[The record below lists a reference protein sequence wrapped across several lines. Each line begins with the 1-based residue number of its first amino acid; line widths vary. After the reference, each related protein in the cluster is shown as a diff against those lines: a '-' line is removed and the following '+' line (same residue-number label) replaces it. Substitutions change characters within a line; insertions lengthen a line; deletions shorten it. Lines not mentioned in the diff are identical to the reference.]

1 MTDARDLRAQAQQY
15 LNLAERNSQS
25 WEAPTLRMMAA
36 ECISDAE
43 KLEVTKPSQQQ
54 PRRCPNE
61 PCSRISPSRH

>member
-43 KLEVTKPSQQQ
+43 KLEVGKTSQQK
-54 PRRCPNE
+54 P
-61 PCSRISPSRH
+61 

>member
-36 ECISDAE
+36 ECIAE
-43 KLEVTKPSQQQ
+43 AENLEAGTQHQILSRRARHQPS
-54 PRRCPNE
+54 
-61 PCSRISPSRH
+61 